1 MWVSLQG
8 IGSKGDTKIFGNN
21 FNLLPN
27 VLVRKQPLLE
37 SVMPTSRCYDVGM
50 LGSAETT

>member
-8 IGSKGDTKIFGNN
+8 IGSKGDTKTFGNN

-27 VLVRKQPLLE
+27 VLVRKVCLFYSEEVGKRPYLCSVGVDALL
-37 SVMPTSRCYDVGM
+37 
-50 LGSAETT
+50 

>member
-27 VLVRKQPLLE
+27 VLVRKYTIDGRCYANFVL
-37 SVMPTSRCYDVGM
+37 SVM
-50 LGSAETT
+50 

>member
-21 FNLLPN
+21 FQLQSITECLS
-27 VLVRKQPLLE
+27 KKIH
-37 SVMPTSRCYDVGM
+37 Y
-50 LGSAETT
+50 